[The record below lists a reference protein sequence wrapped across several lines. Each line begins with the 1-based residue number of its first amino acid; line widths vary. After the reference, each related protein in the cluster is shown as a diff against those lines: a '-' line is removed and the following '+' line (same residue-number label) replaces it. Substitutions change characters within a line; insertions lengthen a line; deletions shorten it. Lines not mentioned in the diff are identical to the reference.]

1 MQANAFS
8 NQKQLNA
15 NIAPSLICADLCNL
29 ARDIDRMESIGCQM
43 LHIDIIDGYFSPSMP
58 IGIDTI
64 RQLRQITTMQF
75 DAHIMAKDNTFFVNE
90 LLSIGVDRLCFQIE
104 CEPTPGALL
113 QKIHN
118 GHSKAGI
125 ALAPTTSL
133 SHLEYVIEECDFVLL
148 MQIDPGYAFLPGIQK
163 RTYMNRMRASY
174 SPYSRHAVGAA
185 LLCENGQVFLGCNVE
200 NASYGLTNCAER
212 SAVFNAIS
220 SGNINFSTLAI
231 AAEKEP
237 PWPCG
242 ACRQVLNE
250 FAPQLRI
257 IVTWGTQQVAEAS
270 LNDLLPHSFG
280 PNELN
285 ADYII
290 KNHT

>member
-163 RTYMNRMRASY
+163 RTYMNRK
-174 SPYSRHAVGAA
+174 
-185 LLCENGQVFLGCNVE
+185 LLQ
-200 NASYGLTNCAER
+200 
-212 SAVFNAIS
+212 
-220 SGNINFSTLAI
+220 
-231 AAEKEP
+231 
-237 PWPCG
+237 
-242 ACRQVLNE
+242 LNE
-250 FAPQLRI
+250 LIAKRNPAATIEVDGRVSIEDMPALKDLGVSTFVSGTSGFFRKGHAWEDNWATM
-257 IVTWGTQQVAEAS
+257 VTALAKMEED
-270 LNDLLPHSFG
+270 NDH
-280 PNELN
+280 
-285 ADYII
+285 A
-290 KNHT
+290 